1 MISCSKSNSEQI
13 DELMLP
19 YSGDNPGAAVMV
31 IKDGSIVL
39 EKGYGLA
46 NLETKEKVTPATNFR
61 LASVTKQFTAMS
73 ILMLIEKGK
82 LRDTRNSCQFTA
94 YRLAVSGKIMGT
106 SMLLYL
112 YFPIKLNRTSFSI
125 SSLASML
132 KVRFL

>member
-1 MISCSKSNSEQI
+1 MKKIIVSVSLILGAILMISCSKSNSEQI

-31 IKDGSIVL
+31 IKDGSIVF

-82 LRDTRNSCQFTA
+82 LTILTIRKRNS
-94 YRLAVSGKIMGT
+94 
-106 SMLLYL
+106 
-112 YFPIKLNRTSFSI
+112 IKVIF
-125 SSLASML
+125 
-132 KVRFL
+132 